1 MEFKLSHQTSPLY
14 YVVVGNRDQI
24 KYKNQKY
31 PFWDFLDKKPDG
43 FLSSLAYLPCP
54 FDFPEAPLIGD
65 CGAWSYKNEIQ
76 PKLKKNYVTP
86 EWALEQYQKYFK
98 SGDLVVA
105 PDHMLI
111 PFEGVDLDARR
122 QFNLESAERFLPIA
136 TAAGFRPMATV
147 HGMDLEERL
156 INIGRLY
163 QIGYRNF
170 SLGGLAARASQKKV
184 LIESVTALVQKIR
197 GILPD
202 AWVHVLGVS
211 SPDYA
216 ASWSKI
222 GVNSY
227 DGSSHFKEAFTAG
240 TFFTVEGS
248 KLVKHKATRVDR
260 SSGELLTL
268 IEAPECNCLAC
279 SKLREDG
286 IDTRTY
292 GSNENN
298 MGRAA
303 HNLNMLMRAQ
313 ANAISA
319 TKSIA
324 LVSCVGK
331 KRSEESLAKDLY
343 QSPWF
348 VKARNHVESKNLDW
362 YIISAKYGLVNRD
375 QVLEP
380 YEQTLNDMP
389 ADKRRGWASK
399 VFEEILKELP
409 NGGQVNIF
417 AGDRYREFLI
427 PLLESAGYSISIPL
441 KGLGIGQQLAWF
453 DSQAR
458 T

>member
-1 MEFKLSHQTSPLY
+1 LSHQSPPLY

-24 KYKNQKY
+24 KYRGQKY

-54 FDFPEAPLIGD
+54 FDFPDSHLIGD
-65 CGAWSYKNEIQ
+65 CGAWSYKNEVL
-76 PKLKKNYVTP
+76 PKLKKNLVTP

-98 SGDLVVA
+98 PNDFVVA

-122 QFNLESAERFLPIA
+122 QFNLESAKKFLPIA
-136 TAAGFRPMATV
+136 TAAGFKPMATV

-163 QIGYRNF
+163 EIGYRNF
-170 SLGGLAARASQKKV
+170 SLGGLAARASQRK
-184 LIESVTALVQKIR
+184 LLLESVTAVVKKIR
-197 GILPD
+197 EVLPD

-211 SPDYA
+211 SPAYA

-222 GVNSY
+222 GVNSF

-248 KLVKHKATRVDR
+248 KLVKYKATRIDR
-260 SSGELLTL
+260 SSRELLTS
-268 IEAPECNCLAC
+268 IMAPECNCLAC
-279 SKLREDG
+279 SRMREMG

-319 TKSIA
+319 TKSIT

-331 KRSEESLAKDLY
+331 KRFEASLAKDLY

-348 VKARNHVESKNLDW
+348 FKARKYVEKKNLDW
-362 YIISAKYGLVNRD
+362 YVLSAKYGLVNRD
-375 QVLEP
+375 EILKP
-380 YEQTLNDMP
+380 YEQTLNNMP
-389 ADKRRGWASK
+389 AEERRSWANK
-399 VFEEILKELP
+399 VFEQILKELP
-409 NGGQVNIF
+409 NGGQINIF
-417 AGDRYREFLI
+417 AGIRYREYLV
-427 PLLESAGYSISIPL
+427 PLLENAGYEIEIPL
-441 KGLGIGQQLAWF
+441 SELGIGKQLAWF
-453 DSQAR
+453 DSQK
-458 T
+458 